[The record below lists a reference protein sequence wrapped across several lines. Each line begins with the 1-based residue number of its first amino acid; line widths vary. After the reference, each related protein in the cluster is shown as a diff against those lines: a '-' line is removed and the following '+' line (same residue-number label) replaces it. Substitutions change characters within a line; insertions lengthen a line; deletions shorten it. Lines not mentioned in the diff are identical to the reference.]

1 MKAVLRQDGLDLFQ
15 FWIGIRTHRSSGEA
29 VCEIQSFER
38 CVLPGQEVAIGKRFS
53 HGKHTKQIS
62 ASTLQFIFRLV

>member
-1 MKAVLRQDGLDLFQ
+1 MKVVSRQDGLDLFQ
-15 FWIGIRTHRSSGEA
+15 FWISITMHWSGGKA
-29 VCEIQSFER
+29 ACEIQSFAR
-38 CVLPGQEVAIGKRFS
+38 CVLPGQEVAIGKRLS